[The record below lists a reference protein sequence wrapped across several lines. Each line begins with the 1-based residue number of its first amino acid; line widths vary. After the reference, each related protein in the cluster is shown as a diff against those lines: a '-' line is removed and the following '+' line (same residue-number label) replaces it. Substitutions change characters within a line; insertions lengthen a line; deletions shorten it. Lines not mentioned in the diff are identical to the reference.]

1 MRYKCTITIEIRG
14 LLSKDE
20 KKKCNTIIQKVF
32 KHILRSESSNLTEQC
47 TEFGVD
53 GAEINLILTDNA
65 GIQLYN
71 KEYRAVNSIT
81 DVLSFPVSDFEE
93 GRIFVDCDNIN
104 PENNYLSL
112 GDIII
117 SIPRMKEQA
126 VEFGHSETRELA
138 FLTAHA
144 ILHLLG
150 YDHMTPEEA
159 EIMEL
164 HCTKALEEL
173 GYTRNYIEEA

>member
-1 MRYKCTITIEIRG
+1 MRYKCTVSIEKRG
-14 LLSKDE
+14 LLSKEE
-20 KKKCNTIIQKVF
+20 KKKYNNVIQNVF
-32 KHILRSESSNLTEQC
+32 KYMLRSNCSNLTDQC

-53 GAEINLILTDNA
+53 GAEINLILTDDT

-71 KEYRAVNSIT
+71 DQYRNIDKPT
-81 DVLSFPVSDFEE
+81 DVLSFPVSDFDE
-93 GRIFVDCDNIN
+93 GNIYLDCGNIN

-117 SIPRMKEQA
+117 SIPKMKMQA
-126 VEFGHSETRELA
+126 TEFGHSETREIA

-150 YDHMTPEEA
+150 YDHITTEEA
-159 EIMEL
+159 NRME
-164 HCTKALEEL
+164 HTCEQALDTL
-173 GYTRNYIEEA
+173 GYTRDYIEEV